1 MKRLLFTLA
10 IAASFIGFSSFTNQ
24 DDSVSPAALK
34 SFNSSFKSAT
44 EVNWT
49 VNENF
54 YKANFSMNGQNVTA
68 YYNTT
73 GQMIALTRNISSLQL
88 PIALQANLKNNYDG
102 YWISDLVEMA
112 NDEGTSYFIT
122 LENADTKLILK
133 STSNSEWNNYK
144 KQKKS

>member
-10 IAASFIGFSSFTNQ
+10 IAASFIGFSSFTDQ
-24 DDSVSPAALK
+24 DDSVSPAALQ
-34 SFNSSFKSAT
+34 SFKSSFKSAT

-88 PIALQANLKNNYDG
+88 PITLQANLKNNYDG

-133 STSNSEWNNYK
+133 STSGSEWTNYK